1 MYSQH
6 SRGFRKK
13 YITVCP
19 FEVNLAV
26 AISCWAQPCAVS
38 GGSAAQPCAVSRGS
52 ASKLFGHWCAENSEP
67 NLQLFMQHDR
77 QQTLLTF
84 LHNKMLHLPT
94 VIGRP
99 FLYHSTFKF
108 ESVTGSNLH
117 SKWACCPSLMLSKL
131 FGLVRKRGLMFTTSS
146 TYSDFLYREESSK
159 YWIFSKPD
167 GCWESRIRSFL
178 AET

>member
-1 MYSQH
+1 
-6 SRGFRKK
+6 
-13 YITVCP
+13 
-19 FEVNLAV
+19 
-26 AISCWAQPCAVS
+26 
-38 GGSAAQPCAVSRGS
+38 
-52 ASKLFGHWCAENSEP
+52 
-67 NLQLFMQHDR
+67 
-77 QQTLLTF
+77 
-84 LHNKMLHLPT
+84 MLHLPT

-131 FGLVRKRGLMFTTSS
+131 FGLVRKRGLTFTTSS
-146 TYSDFLYREESSK
+146 TYSDFLYRDVSSK

-178 AET
+178 AETWKIYLAKTQVSSNYTCSFLRIYQCTSYIISANKTYVPFSKIFTFSPDKSTP

>member
-1 MYSQH
+1 MC
-6 SRGFRKK
+6 RKFR
-13 YITVCP
+13 VL
-19 FEVNLAV
+19 FAV
-26 AISCWAQPCAVS
+26 IYATQ
-38 GGSAAQPCAVSRGS
+38 
-52 ASKLFGHWCAENSEP
+52 
-67 NLQLFMQHDR
+67 
-77 QQTLLTF
+77 QQTPLTF

-131 FGLVRKRGLMFTTSS
+131 FGLVRKRGLTFTTSS

-178 AET
+178 AETWKICLAKTQVVQINYELELYHSFRKCISHLYIRTKFYILEMTQKYMQFSLHFSMH